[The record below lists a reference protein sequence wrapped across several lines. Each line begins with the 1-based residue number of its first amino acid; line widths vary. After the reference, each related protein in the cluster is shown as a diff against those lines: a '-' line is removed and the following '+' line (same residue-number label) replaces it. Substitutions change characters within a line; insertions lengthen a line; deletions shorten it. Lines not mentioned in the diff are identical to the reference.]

1 MFRILYIITLIFL
14 LGGSAVMAAGI
25 EDRQCKLKG
34 GAGFVIMTSL
44 RR

>member
-1 MFRILYIITLIFL
+1 MVRVLYTITVVSL
-14 LGGSAVMAAGI
+14 LGASAVMASGI

-34 GAGFVIMTSL
+34 GAGFVLMTSL